1 MDMHQAQA
9 AVKAAKSAK
18 PVSGPGVWWRWL
30 RQWRRAHLQVDR
42 AAVLEH
48 VEDAGALRPRYGF
61 MIVMSAGI
69 ATLGL
74 LQNSVAVI
82 IGAMLISPLMGP
94 IVEMGMSLATF
105 DFRKLRMA
113 LTTLAVGLASSL
125 LVAVLIVAFSPL
137 QEATPQILARTEPTL
152 FDLLVAVFSGLA
164 GAYAT
169 ITRKGET
176 IVGVAIATAL
186 MPPLAV
192 VGYGIAANSP
202 GIVGGA
208 GFLFM
213 TNLLAIALSVT
224 MMARWYGFGHEDTPR
239 QTALQATLI
248 VGTFLVLSV
257 PLGLALRDIAAR
269 SFVDRTVR
277 TTLDAAARE
286 SNGRITTLRVD
297 RDGRTLN
304 VDAVL
309 LTPKHRPRLELQLE
323 QQLEREIGQPVNVQ
337 LREVLTADDAQ
348 LQAQQATLAQLR
360 DSVEQLQSAAVR
372 DEQARSAR
380 DRALDAVRARA
391 LEHLGRFDVLAD
403 GSVRWQLQP
412 QAGLDIAAARR
423 LERSL
428 QADAAVPVQVIPA
441 LQALPPLV
449 FDDDSTELDAR
460 LRARIADVAWALD
473 RWQVGAV
480 RVTGHGGNS
489 RTALARARAVSE
501 ALGLPIEVL
510 PEAATAEQS
519 RELIALDGRDAV
531 RSVRVA
537 PKL

>member
-1 MDMHQAQA
+1 MTGPA
-9 AVKAAKSAK
+9 A
-18 PVSGPGVWWRWL
+18 WWRWL
-30 RQWRRAHLQVDR
+30 RQWRRTHLEVDR
-42 AAVLEH
+42 PAVLAH

-61 MIVMSAGI
+61 MIVMSCGI

-74 LQNSVAVI
+74 LQDSVAVI

-113 LTTLAVGLASSL
+113 LTTLAVGLAASL
-125 LVAVLIVAFSPL
+125 LIAVLIVAVSPL

-192 VGYGIAANSP
+192 VGYGIASNSP
-202 GIVGGA
+202 SIVGGA

-224 MMARWYGFGHEDTPR
+224 MMARWYGFGHEDSPR
-239 QTALQATLI
+239 QTAWQATLI
-248 VGTFLVLSV
+248 VGTFALLSV
-257 PLGLALRDIAAR
+257 PLGLALRDIAQR
-269 SFVDRTVR
+269 SVVDRTIR
-277 TTLDAAARE
+277 TTLDETARE

-297 RDGRTLN
+297 RDGRVLH

-309 LTPKHRPRLELQLE
+309 LTPRHRPKLATQLE
-323 QQLEREIGQPVNVQ
+323 ARLEREIGAPVSVQ

-348 LQAQQATLAQLR
+348 LQAQEATLAQLR
-360 DSVEQLQSAAVR
+360 TSVERLQDAATRSA
-372 DEQARSAR
+372 QARTAR
-380 DRALDAVRARA
+380 ERAVDAMRERAVA
-391 LEHLGRFDVLAD
+391 QLGAFDVLE
-403 GSVRWQLQP
+403 GGGVRWQLHP
-412 QAGLDIAAARR
+412 RAGLDIGAAHA
-423 LERSL
+423 LERAL
-428 QADAAVPVQVIPA
+428 QADAEAPVRVVPA

-449 FDDDSTELDAR
+449 FADDSSELDAAS
-460 LRARIADVAWALD
+460 RARIEAIAWALA
-473 RWQVGAV
+473 RWDVEAV
-480 RVTGHGGNS
+480 RVTGHGGDA
-489 RTALARARAVSE
+489 RTADARAQAVAD
-501 ALGLPIEVL
+501 ALGDRVRVERAI
-510 PEAATAEQS
+510 ATAAQT
-519 RELIALDGRDAV
+519 REAVADMGRSAV
-531 RSVRVA
+531 RSVRIEALV
-537 PKL
+537 P